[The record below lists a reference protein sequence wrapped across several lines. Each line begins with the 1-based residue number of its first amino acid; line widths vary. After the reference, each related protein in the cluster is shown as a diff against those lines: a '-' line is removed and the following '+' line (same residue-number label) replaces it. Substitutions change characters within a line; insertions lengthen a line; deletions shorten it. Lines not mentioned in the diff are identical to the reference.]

1 METLIEGFTP
11 RYELEMKWDGS
22 AATWFDT
29 LSLAQPKYHPFLDLS
44 AEDAGQEYELY
55 LKLNEAGVWSIDM
68 LYSSDLLG
76 WLGLS
81 LGLVF
86 TLILATRRPY
96 LATVLVAAFSV
107 RAGIALFH
115 HYVFPL
121 PDGVAD
127 AVRFELDAWG
137 LATDNQQG
145 LYFNYPGINSRFF
158 PWCLSLIYLLTG
170 RSILLLQALSV
181 FVGVLSVY
189 AMWSLTNELW
199 GRKEGVVAAWM
210 LAVFPTVIMYSALPM
225 REPYLM
231 LFLLLGLT
239 WVARWVRTNKG
250 GSAVWAMLYFVVGMH
265 FYSSMWLIILAFLS
279 VVFLRGCYLHFH
291 PILAKR
297 SHQLFITGLVIF
309 FVSSAVFITSGVEI
323 DKFGALGELIKVD
336 RLVQYA
342 HERQN
347 LDGHLAGSRYP
358 DWIIPENG
366 FDLIWCL
373 PLKTLYL
380 LFSPL
385 PWDVRTPSHLI
396 GVFDGLLYLILIA
409 AVVRGSREISRNP
422 SALTITLV
430 IVPFLVAYG
439 FGTSNF
445 GTAIRHRTK
454 VLAIFIALSSVVFMR
469 LIVSCKGRIS
479 RRRLGIVDEL

>member
-1 METLIEGFTP
+1 METLVEGFTP
-11 RYELEMKWDGS
+11 KYELEMRLNGS

-29 LSLAQPKYHPFLDLS
+29 VSLAQPEDHPILDFS
-44 AEDAGQEYELY
+44 KEDAGQEYELY
-55 LKLNEAGVWSIDM
+55 LKLNEAGVWSNDM

-81 LGLVF
+81 LGFVF
-86 TLILATRRPY
+86 ILFLAIRRPILAN
-96 LATVLVAAFSV
+96 VLVAAFSV

-121 PDGVAD
+121 PDGIAD
-127 AVRFELDAWG
+127 AVRFEFDAWG
-137 LATDNQQG
+137 LATDDQQG
-145 LYFNYPGINSRFF
+145 PYFNYPGINSRFF

-199 GRKEGVVAAWM
+199 GRKEGIVAAWI
-210 LAVFPTVIMYSALPM
+210 LAVFPTVVMYSALPM
-225 REPYLM
+225 REPYLI
-231 LFLLLGLT
+231 LFLLLGLRL
-239 WVARWVRTNKG
+239 VARWVRTNKG
-250 GSAVWAMLYFVVGMH
+250 ESAVWAMLYFVVGMH
-265 FYSSMWLIILAFLS
+265 FHSSMWLVILAFSS
-279 VVFLRGCYLHFH
+279 VVFLRWCYQGFH
-291 PILAKR
+291 PTFAKR
-297 SHQLFITGLVIF
+297 SHRLLITGLVIF
-309 FVSSAVFITSGVEI
+309 FISGAVFITSDVTI
-323 DKFGALGELIKVD
+323 DKFGSLGDLIKVD
-336 RLVQYA
+336 RLIQYA
-342 HERQN
+342 VERHHM
-347 LDGHLAGSRYP
+347 DGHVARSTYP

-366 FDLIWCL
+366 FDLIWIL

-380 LFSPL
+380 LFSPF
-385 PWDVRTPSHLI
+385 PWDVKTSAHLI
-396 GVFDGLLYLILIA
+396 GVLDGLLYLILIA

-469 LIVSCKGRIS
+469 FIVSCKGRIS
-479 RRRLGIVDEL
+479 RQRLAMREEV